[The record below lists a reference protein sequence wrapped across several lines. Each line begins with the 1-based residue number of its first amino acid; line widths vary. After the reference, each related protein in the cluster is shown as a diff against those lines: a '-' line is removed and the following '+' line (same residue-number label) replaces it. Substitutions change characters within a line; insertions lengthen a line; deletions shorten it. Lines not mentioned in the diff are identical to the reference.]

1 MSEDPEVTAMRI
13 CYAAI
18 KQRPWEEHERIL
30 KWLTDRLTAERLQ
43 WRHEQEQ
50 SAVRSLKKTA

>member
-50 SAVRSLKKTA
+50 SAVRSMR